1 MKISLS
7 WYGKVAE
14 RAMTWGGSSLPCS
27 AQVKVKSLQSLGR
40 IPQPLGSYSTTHGG
54 HSWQGEFLLKGPAGC
69 LQFTKD
75 STASCC
81 GERNTAPTSH
91 ALVTFWEVIDSWKV
105 RQGKD
110 LERDEL
116 GHIAEGNKVLFR
128 DGTKTTDTNLDEP
141 GQSVGIFLKIFAP
154 VLCVSQTYWIRN
166 WGCTRGTE
174 NSRPLWF
181 WCVLT
186 FGNQW
191 FSWKAFISEFRIYKI
206 QENEFLAGDHQ
217 LASDKCVH
225 VVVFS
230 VLPMQCPRHW
240 LAFWML
246 LLPWSLTFRRL
257 PVLPWKQ
264 VLLLWTSLSPSI
276 KEGCVC
282 VYVCTHVHTH
292 PIAQSCPTRC
302 NLMDCSLPSSSVHGI
317 FHARILEWVAI
328 SYSRSSQPKDWI
340 CISCISSIGRW
351 ILYHCTTWNTTQP

>member
-54 HSWQGEFLLKGPAGC
+54 HSWQSEFLLKGPAGC

-105 RQGKD
+105 RLGKD

-166 WGCTRGTE
+166 WGRARGTE

-191 FSWKAFISEFRIYKI
+191 FSWKAFISEFRIIRFRKI
-206 QENEFLAGDHQ
+206 SSLLEITKWLVT
-217 LASDKCVH
+217 SVSTWWCS
-225 VVVFS
+225 VFFPCS
-230 VLPMQCPRHW
+230 VPNTDLPSGCFSC
-240 LAFWML
+240 LGL
-246 LLPWSLTFRRL
+246 
-257 PVLPWKQ
+257 
-264 VLLLWTSLSPSI
+264 SLS
-276 KEGCVC
+276 EGCQFC
-282 VYVCTHVHTH
+282 
-292 PIAQSCPTRC
+292 
-302 NLMDCSLPSSSVHGI
+302 HGNR
-317 FHARILEWVAI
+317 FCFSEPHYPHL
-328 SYSRSSQPKDWI
+328 
-340 CISCISSIGRW
+340 
-351 ILYHCTTWNTTQP
+351 